1 VLGFRVTAPASEA
14 VARCVGLVKHYED
27 VVAVDGIDLELYRG
41 ECFGLLGPNGAGKT
55 TTVEMMEGLTV
66 PTAGHVELLGMRW
79 GTGHDGEIRA
89 RMGVAL
95 QETVLADK
103 LTVQEVIRMF
113 RSFYPSGRSVD
124 EVIDLMQLQPKRK
137 TRYHKLSGGQKQR
150 VALGVA
156 LVGNPDLLF
165 LDEPTTGLDPQA
177 RMSVWDIV
185 ARYREGGGTVI
196 LTTHYMEEAANMCD
210 RLAVMDTG
218 KVIAEGTPKELIAS
232 LGGNQLVELEPA
244 NALDASVLD
253 DISGVRSV
261 ASRGQRVV
269 LTVDEIATVLPPVLA
284 RLSDQDVSLAHLSTH
299 EATLDDVFVALTG
312 RGLRDE

>member
-1 VLGFRVTAPASEA
+1 MIEPTEPEV

-27 VVAVDGIDLELYRG
+27 VHAVDGVDLSLRRG

-66 PTAGHVELLGMRW
+66 PTAGYVELLGMRW
-79 GTGHDGEIRA
+79 GGGQDDQIRA

-103 LTVQEVIRMF
+103 LTVEEVIRLF
-113 RSFYPSGRSVD
+113 RSFYPRGRSVD
-124 EVIDLMQLQPKRK
+124 EVLDLMQLQPKRK
-137 TRYHKLSGGQKQR
+137 AQYSTLSGGQKQR

-156 LVGNPDLLF
+156 LVGDPDLLF

-185 ARYREGGGTVI
+185 ARYREGGGTVV

-210 RLAVMDTG
+210 RIAVMDHG
-218 KVIAEGTPKELIAS
+218 KVIAQDTPDGLIAS
-232 LGGNQLVELEPA
+232 LGGSHFVELEPA
-244 NALDASVLD
+244 IEFDVARLDGID
-253 DISGVRSV
+253 GISKV
-261 ASRGQRVV
+261 APRGRRTI
-269 LTVDEIATVLPPVLA
+269 LTVDDFTTVLPAVLA
-284 RLSDQDVSLAHLSTH
+284 RLAQDEVPLAHLSTH
-299 EATLDDVFVALTG
+299 RATLDDVFVALTG

>member
-1 VLGFRVTAPASEA
+1 MGQGSTDA
-14 VARCVGLVKHYED
+14 VARCVGLVKHYDD
-27 VVAVDGIDLELYRG
+27 VVAVDGIDLSLIRG

-55 TTVEMMEGLTV
+55 TTVEMMEGLTE
-66 PTAGHVELLGMRW
+66 PTDGHVELMGMRW
-79 GTGHDGEIRA
+79 GKGKDDQIRA

-103 LTVQEVIRMF
+103 LTVEEVIRMF
-113 RSFYPSGRSVD
+113 RSFYPSGRTVD
-124 EVIDLMQLQPKRK
+124 EVLELMQLGPKRK

-185 ARYREGGGTVI
+185 AKYREGGGTVV

-210 RLAVMDTG
+210 RLAVMDHG
-218 KVIAEGTPKELIAS
+218 KVIAEGSPAELIAS
-232 LGGNQLVELEPA
+232 LGGNQLVELEPEGE
-244 NALDASVLD
+244 LDTGLLEGIAG
-253 DISGVRSV
+253 IRNI
-261 ASRGQRVV
+261 ARRGRRVV
-269 LTVDEIATVLPPVLA
+269 LTVEDFATALPPVLA
-284 RLSDQDVSLAHLSTH
+284 CLAEHGVSLAHLSTH
-299 EATLDDVFVALTG
+299 DATLDDVFVALTG